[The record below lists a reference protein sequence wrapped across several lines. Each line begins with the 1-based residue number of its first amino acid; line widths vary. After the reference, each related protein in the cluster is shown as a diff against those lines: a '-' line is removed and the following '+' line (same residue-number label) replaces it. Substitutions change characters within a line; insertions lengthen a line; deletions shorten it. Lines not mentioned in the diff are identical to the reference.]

1 MSSVLLTKCCTLY
14 PFIEINTVSAL
25 AAYPSTAGQT
35 ELLTLHCI
43 ARSVLLG
50 LYFYN
55 TLPAVLHLMY
65 SVRGTNSISYSLL
78 CRNARRVL
86 LSISLY

>member
-55 TLPAVLHLMY
+55 TLPAVLH
-65 SVRGTNSISYSLL
+65 SGTNSISNSSL
-78 CRNARRVL
+78 CCIARRVL
-86 LSISLY
+86 LSINLY